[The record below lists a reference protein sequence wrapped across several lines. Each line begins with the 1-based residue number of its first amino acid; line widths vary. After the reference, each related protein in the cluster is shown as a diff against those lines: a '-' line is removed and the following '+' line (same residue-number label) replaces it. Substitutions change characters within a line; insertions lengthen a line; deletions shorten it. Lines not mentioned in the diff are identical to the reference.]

1 MGLMDKVKAQATQLA
16 DKAQEA
22 GKTGQ
27 AKIEAVQAR
36 RRADALLEELG
47 KITYHARTGTS
58 SPADEARSSEIVDQL
73 RQYEAEHGSL
83 SDTEGTDSVTT
94 VSSSAPATTF
104 VPSPG
109 PAAAPE
115 AAATPAPASTPAPA
129 GGDAQGIPKPTFGSS
144 EL

>member
-47 KITYHARTGTS
+47 RITYRARTGTS
-58 SPADEARSSEIVDQL
+58 SPADESRSSEIVDQL

-83 SDTEGTDSVTT
+83 ADADGTDGVTT
-94 VSSSAPATTF
+94 VTSSAPTTTF

-109 PAAAPE
+109 PATAPE
-115 AAATPAPASTPAPA
+115 ATSAPAPTSPPASAA
-129 GGDAQGIPKPTFGSS
+129 GETQGVPKPSFGSG